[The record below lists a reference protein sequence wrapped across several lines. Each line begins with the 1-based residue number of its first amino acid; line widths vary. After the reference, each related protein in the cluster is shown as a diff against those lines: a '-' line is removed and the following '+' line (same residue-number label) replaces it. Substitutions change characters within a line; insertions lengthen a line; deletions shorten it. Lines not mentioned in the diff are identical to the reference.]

1 MFTAIRTQEL
11 LGADIQMVLDVCAP
25 LPSPPDVIRLALPY
39 SNLIF
44 LLIPF
49 TILLQVLSSILQGTG
64 DTKTPMY
71 AMIVV
76 NLAMVFLQF
85 RKRKLAPAPTPRNPP
100 PGRGDDDEDD

>member
-1 MFTAIRTQEL
+1 MGRVSVTYSEMQRTAAGVSMAMTIAGSIIL
-11 LGADIQMVLDVCAP
+11 IGCVGYLSIGWFADGRWGWGLVGI
-25 LPSPPDVIRLALPY
+25 
-39 SNLIF
+39 
-44 LLIPF
+44 
-49 TILLQVLSSILQGTG
+49 
-64 DTKTPMY
+64 